1 MVKVYRSFLDSFDWD
16 GVDLAEL
23 YFESGRGFEEPK
35 LFTPGHPSARLEL
48 KRNYGIDLKAA
59 FDSLSPSYWKTNAAV
74 KETIVNYRVQKVK
87 SIYETLL
94 GAFLE
99 ITKTKPGFQIIV
111 TALDNFGTPL
121 LREQFGI
128 DMHSILELQKRLG
141 FTLQVE
147 DPESKW
153 SGDPRRYI
161 DIGKQYGK
169 LVDSSKLM
177 LDLNILSFRKKDASI
192 PFPTLIQT
200 GTESFHLIRAASLGA
215 PRLTIYSEAS
225 VNPQDLS
232 SFSNALSSEV
242 HYHFTEAGI
251 SADAPYPFVLRLPK
265 EITEIIVDGAALPPF
280 RDNRYMIPA
289 GEHSI
294 VIQPQTA
301 STFSAH
307 ELQTRIMSSTGDIK
321 SVNYGLRDVT
331 IAYVSNQRM
340 LISLSNMPTTVMV
353 DGAPLDFTVMRGN
366 DCYSIF
372 LPNGTHKVNIITGDK
387 FAYGINITSFWSTTA
402 IALFG
407 AFAISLLL
415 LMYLFLKFI
424 KRSSETRKA

>member
-1 MVKVYRSFLDSFDWD
+1 
-16 GVDLAEL
+16 
-23 YFESGRGFEEPK
+23 
-35 LFTPGHPSARLEL
+35 
-48 KRNYGIDLKAA
+48 
-59 FDSLSPSYWKTNAAV
+59 
-74 KETIVNYRVQKVK
+74 
-87 SIYETLL
+87 
-94 GAFLE
+94 
-99 ITKTKPGFQIIV
+99 
-111 TALDNFGTPL
+111 
-121 LREQFGI
+121 
-128 DMHSILELQKRLG
+128 
-141 FTLQVE
+141 
-147 DPESKW
+147 
-153 SGDPRRYI
+153 
-161 DIGKQYGK
+161 
-169 LVDSSKLM
+169 
-177 LDLNILSFRKKDASI
+177 
-192 PFPTLIQT
+192 
-200 GTESFHLIRAASLGA
+200 
-215 PRLTIYSEAS
+215 
-225 VNPQDLS
+225 
-232 SFSNALSSEV
+232 
-242 HYHFTEAGI
+242 
-251 SADAPYPFVLRLPK
+251 
-265 EITEIIVDGAALPPF
+265 VDGAALPPF

-289 GEHSI
+289 GEHAI